1 MSHNDQSNAENCMVY
16 VHTCG
21 VTTLYAHLALAGQ
34 SAEGGAGWRPL
45 VCTTR
50 RPMIGIDVLIAPY
63 PRHAPYGT
71 VGSPQYKDGTSMAAP
86 DPENASRRGS
96 GSRPVRGGT

>member
-1 MSHNDQSNAENCMVY
+1 MRPYMWCEH
-16 VHTCG
+16 
-21 VTTLYAHLALAGQ
+21 LYAHLALAGQ
-34 SAEGGAGWRPL
+34 GGAGWRPL

-63 PRHAPYGT
+63 PRHAPSGT

-86 DPENASRRGS
+86 DPKNASRRLWQQAGDIYGES
-96 GSRPVRGGT
+96 TLRVGNRLVLPV